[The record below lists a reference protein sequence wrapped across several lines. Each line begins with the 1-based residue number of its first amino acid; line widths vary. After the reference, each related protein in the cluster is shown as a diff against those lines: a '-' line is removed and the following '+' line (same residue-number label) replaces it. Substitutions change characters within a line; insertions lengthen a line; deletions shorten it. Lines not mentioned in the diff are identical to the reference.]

1 MLKRLYIS
9 LTVFCLAALLI
20 LIFGGHSALIGTSPL
35 WPPAIAIAL
44 ALITRDV
51 LFSLFSGVWVGAALA
66 LKPANAFETVKA
78 TGIGLFTALDTHILK
93 AVADSDHSSIILFT
107 LVIGGT
113 VGLIARSGGLE
124 GFVSAIAKK
133 VSSRVKVQLATWMMG
148 IAIFFDDY
156 SNCLIVGN
164 MMRPLSDKF
173 RISREKLSFIIDA
186 TAAPISSLLLVS
198 TWIGFELGLI
208 GDAMKA
214 SNIPGDAYI
223 IFLHSIPYSF
233 YLIIILLFI
242 PLTIFMKRDFGSML
256 EAEQRA
262 INENQPLRRGSTPL
276 SESTDFDNGKK
287 PEQRSAALAVV
298 PIVVLVLAVIVGL
311 VGSGLH
317 ELYAKGGEAIKDIG
331 LRDILGNA
339 NSFKALL
346 WASLASS
353 LTALTLALAMKALS
367 FKESMDAWFSGVK
380 SMLMAVLVLSLA
392 WAIGGVTKEIGT
404 AQYVTQLLS
413 GTLPIWALPA
423 AIFVASASIAFATG
437 TSWGTMAIIFPIAV
451 PLAHKMA
458 LSANMPPEAA
468 MHLLYATVGTVLSGS
483 VFGDHCS
490 PISDTTILSSIGSA
504 VDHID
509 HVRTQ
514 MTYALT
520 TAAVCL
526 LIGYLPSGFGIN
538 PWILNISCLLIMAG
552 LLYKVGTKLPD
563 IEIN

>member
-1 MLKRLYIS
+1 M
-9 LTVFCLAALLI
+9 VFGAAAFLI
-20 LIFGGHSALIGTSPL
+20 LIFGGHQALIGTSPL

-66 LKPANAFETVKA
+66 LKPTNAFETVKA
-78 TGIGLFTALDTHILK
+78 AGIGLFTALDTHILK

-186 TAAPISSLLLVS
+186 TAAPVSSLFLVS

-208 GDAMKA
+208 SDAMKSA
-214 SNIPGDAYI
+214 QIQGDAYMV
-223 IFLHSIPYSF
+223 FLNSIPYRF
-233 YLIIILLFI
+233 YVVIILLFI

-262 INENQPLRRGSTPL
+262 INKNQPLRPGSNPL
-276 SESTDFDNGKK
+276 SESTDFDNKK
-287 PEQRSAALAVV
+287 PPVQRTAALAIV
-298 PIVVLVLAVIVGL
+298 PVIVLIGAVIVGL
-311 VGSGLH
+311 IGSGLH
-317 ELYAKGGEAIKDIG
+317 EIAAKGGEAAKNISM
-331 LRDILGNA
+331 RDILGNA

-353 LTALTLALAMKALS
+353 LTALLLALALRALS
-367 FKESMDAWFSGVK
+367 FKESMNAWFSGVK

-413 GTLPIWALPA
+413 GALPVWALPA

-451 PLAHKMA
+451 PLAHTMA
-458 LSANMPPEAA
+458 IAVDFSPEQS
-468 MHLLYATVGTVLSGS
+468 MNILYATVGTVLSGS

-514 MTYALT
+514 ITYALS

-526 LIGYLPSGFGIN
+526 LLGYLPAGFGLN
-538 PWILNISCLLIMAG
+538 PWILNIVCLLVMAG
-552 LLYKVGTKLPD
+552 LLYKVGKKLPD
-563 IEIN
+563 YSK